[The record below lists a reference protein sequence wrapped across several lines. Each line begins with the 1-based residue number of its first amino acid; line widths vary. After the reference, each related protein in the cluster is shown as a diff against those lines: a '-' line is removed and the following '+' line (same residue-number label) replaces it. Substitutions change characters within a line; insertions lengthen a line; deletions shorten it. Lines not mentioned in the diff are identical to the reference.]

1 MATFTNTRA
10 GGTVAGYHGNVGND
24 IFKHE
29 IDIADALTNNSTAT
43 TGDQFAVVTVPA
55 DSFFELLQVENA
67 TALDLDSGS
76 SQRID
81 VGDGTDDDEFL
92 TNITTET
99 AGTNHTITKQTFTGG
114 QVISAAD
121 TMYLKLTGDKITAG
135 TATGTIR
142 FVFKMHDTA
151 RNAPM
156 ETITL

>member
-10 GGTVAGYHGNVGND
+10 GGTEAGYHGHTGND
-24 IFKHE
+24 IFKYE
-29 IDIADALTNNSTAT
+29 INIADALTDNSTAT

-92 TNITTET
+92 TNITTEA
-99 AGTNHTITKQTFTGG
+99 AGTVHTITKQTFTGG
-114 QVISAAD
+114 QVIGSSD
-121 TMYLKLTGDKITAG
+121 TMYLKLTGDKITDG
-135 TATGTIR
+135 TATGIIR
-142 FVFKMHDTA
+142 FVWKQHDAA

-156 ETITL
+156 DTITL